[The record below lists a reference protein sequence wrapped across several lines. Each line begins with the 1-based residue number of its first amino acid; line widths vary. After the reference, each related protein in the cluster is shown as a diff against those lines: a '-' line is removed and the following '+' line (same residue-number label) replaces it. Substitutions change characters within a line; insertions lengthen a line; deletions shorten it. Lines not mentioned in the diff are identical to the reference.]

1 MDMGIAAVFVAALTT
16 IGGVIVALIQSS
28 RKENREDHALVVEQL
43 RHVYKAVV
51 KVDEKVDRHLMWHVE
66 TKEGNDGTV
75 ENGNRKRTKRG
86 AAS

>member
-1 MDMGIAAVFVAALTT
+1 MDMGIAAVVVATLTT

-51 KVDEKVDRHLMWHVE
+51 KVDEKVDKHLLWHVE
-66 TKEGNDGTV
+66 SKEGNNGVT
-75 ENGNRKRTKRG
+75 EIGNRKRAKRG
-86 AAS
+86 SAS